1 MKKRNKKLE
10 KQLAALLLS
19 GLCFSASAFAMANEP
34 SELNQPVG
42 SAVQADGSQQGQD
55 GATGVHGD
63 QNQEQPQAPFWD
75 APLQK
80 VHTVAL
86 GDNVLINKDFTI
98 DTTGELKLDIANI
111 QIAEN
116 EENQKQNIVNI
127 NSGTTTVKGKI
138 TGMPLSLAGDTTLG
152 IINVNNGA
160 TMEIQKDASI
170 TLPNHFMLNANGGRI
185 NSTDANLT
193 LDKLQAEENGVIS
206 ITNTALK
213 DATIDNLKIYTGR
226 GKLEN
231 VNLNSKGLIE
241 AYGLGQ
247 TPIGDEDGKENW
259 TINFKNSNIKGLAME
274 SVGKDAG
281 ILLAGTD
288 KNEYHLKGI
297 NVFSEGSVDLRG
309 GKLYVSDFLGSF
321 DGQSMKVATHTHGYV
336 NIDGGTL
343 VAPNL
348 KSILDGSKLPALV
361 KEVAPNV
368 TDNELKA
375 LTDSLYKD
383 RMIVHLKGNG
393 KIETSTNQIFEKAAG
408 KDVVESGNVT
418 TKNISYTGGTL
429 VFTDPEYT
437 AKYADD
443 AEKQVKEYQKG
454 INWEKAEPEAYK
466 AADAQGEDTLNKL
479 KEGGSKSDTKLVFL
493 GKEYNDGKEV
503 TDVDIDKY
511 TKSHID
517 GVSKNQSVSVKNEEG
532 KTKLQLKTGNGDA
545 DAKVVDANIDATKLV
560 LGDKYTEV
568 EVEGKKL
575 TLGTMENGNLFEG
588 KALDKVVLKGDA
600 DFTIGDATTPST
612 TNVVN
617 ANVELDGADAQLNI
631 SNSDVTVAEGK
642 KVTLGE
648 GTLNITNDGV
658 GTFTGEQ
665 LGLDANSKINV
676 GNKDSRG
683 ELILNDVEL
692 KGAKIFGDPAW
703 ENGQPTEIVINKADG
718 LLDGKVVVGQNSI
731 LTFAKDKLQNPV
743 TLSKDGIGAAVY
755 FDKPIELDDAKGLLV
770 VDPSLTALPADGD
783 LPGVNSVT
791 FKGGTFAGFNVDA
804 ILAANKDNKA
814 VVKAATIDIVEPN
827 LVPKAGDVEAHVSPY
842 AKAEIYGDLAKYAE
856 LSSVLSANNNTLKL
870 LDGTVNGKFYS
881 DAKVK
886 DGVSFT
892 KTPGILI
899 NPLINLK
906 MNDEGKNLVLDDANN
921 TSIFKKT
928 DEAFKDYRVLLGKL
942 IDNANTNFVKE
953 LDIIKKDE
961 AKALNEAASIVD
973 PAKKAE
979 AENTAK
985 EKAAKSIAD
994 LNTTAYKTLSN
1005 IISGTL
1011 PKDVIVDSLNTVANL
1026 NAIAGVTKEAYKSI
1040 DRLNDV
1046 VLNHADK
1053 ENKDIWVQFI
1063 KYKNSKNNIS
1073 LDAQKMN
1080 YEAKT
1085 TGVVIGSDLK
1095 GDENTNLGIAV
1106 FYDKGKV
1113 DSNTK
1118 TTAVKNDT
1126 KSYGLSLYG
1135 KKVYDDFNLLGNVA
1149 FTRASSD
1156 FKYNLLDGEFKGEGN
1171 STNISLNVELN
1182 KEIKNGNSTVTPYIG
1197 LGLTRLGSS
1206 DIKTT
1211 SGFTYNEKANTVV
1224 ALPLGVRYESKLNV
1238 GKYTVKPY
1246 GEIGYNAILSGKKA
1260 KTNLVGLPKAS
1271 GEFENT
1277 VLDNT
1282 WTAKLGVLM
1291 ENANNEFSLSYGKV
1305 RGNSTNSSTWMAEA
1319 LFKF

>member
-1 MKKRNKKLE
+1 MKKRNRKLE

-19 GLCFSASAFAMANEP
+19 GLCFSASAFAMASEP
-34 SELNQPVG
+34 D
-42 SAVQADGSQQGQD
+42 SAPQVPAAENVQADGSQQGQD
-55 GATGVHGD
+55 GAAGVHGD

-193 LDKLQAEENGVIS
+193 LDKLKAEKNGVIS

-247 TPIGDEDGKENW
+247 TPIEDEDGKENW

-321 DGQSMKVATHTHGYV
+321 DGQSMKVATNTHGYV

-348 KSILDGSKLPALV
+348 KSILDGSKLPSLI

-443 AEKQVKEYQKG
+443 AEKQVKEYQKN
-454 INWEKAEPEAYK
+454 IDWKKAEPEAYK
-466 AADAQGEDTLNKL
+466 AADAQGEDTLNKF

-532 KTKLQLKTGNGDA
+532 KTKLQLKTGAGDA

-575 TLGTMENGNLFEG
+575 TLGTMENGNLFDG
-588 KALDKVVLKGDA
+588 KNLQNVVLKQDA
-600 DFTIGDATTPST
+600 EFTIGSEAKPTE
-612 TNVVN
+612 NVIN
-617 ANVELDGADAQLNI
+617 ANVKLDGNNAKLNI
-631 SNSDVTVAEGK
+631 SNSAVTVENDK
-642 KVTLGE
+642 KVELGS
-648 GTLNITNDGV
+648 GTLSITDDGLGV
-658 GTFTGEQ
+658 FNNGQ
-665 LGLDANSKINV
+665 LVLTDKSTITV
-676 GNKDSRG
+676 GNENSRG
-683 ELILNDVEL
+683 ELILNNVDLDGSKV
-692 KGAKIFGDPAW
+692 FFDPTW
-703 ENGQPTEIVINKADG
+703 ENGTENSTGIINKDG
-718 LLDGKVVVGQNSI
+718 ALINLDGKVIVGQNSI
-731 LTFAKDKLQNPV
+731 LTFGENRHNNRNQIR
-743 TLSKDGIGAAVY
+743 LSEDEIGAAV
-755 FDKPIELDDAKGLLV
+755 FFEKPVDLDAGNGVLLV
-770 VDPSLTALPADGD
+770 DPTLTTLPEDGSLPNAKTFD
-783 LPGVNSVT
+783 LKDNT
-791 FKGGTFAGFNVDA
+791 FVGFNIDA
-804 ILAANKDNKA
+804 IIKANNDNKA
-814 VVKAATIDIVEPN
+814 VVKADTIKIAPPVK
-827 LVPKAGDVEAHVSPY
+827 VPKTQDIEAYATQGVQARIYADLFDYAG
-842 AKAEIYGDLAKYAE
+842 
-856 LSSVLSANNNTLKL
+856 LSSILQENNNTIKL
-870 LDGTVNGKFYS
+870 LEATSINGKFTL
-881 DAKVK
+881 DATLEEGKNDTKV
-886 DGVSFT
+886 T
-892 KTPGILI
+892 EGIDI

-906 MNDEGKNLVLDDANN
+906 ANQENNAINLILDDPNN
-921 TSIFKKT
+921 TSIFKET
-928 DEAFKDYRVLLGKL
+928 DKVFKDQTVLLGKL
-942 IDNANTNFVKE
+942 IDKANTETEKVFSDSLKV
-953 LDIIKKDE
+953 IK
-961 AKALNEAASIVD
+961 D
-973 PAKKAE
+973 PAST
-979 AENTAK
+979 NDAK

-1005 IISGTL
+1005 IISSGE
-1011 PKDVIVDSLNTVANL
+1011 PKDVIVDSLNALANL
-1026 NAIAGVTKEAYKSI
+1026 NAIAGVKKEAYKSM
-1040 DRLNDV
+1040 DRLNDA
-1046 VLNHADK
+1046 VLNHAK
-1053 ENKDIWVQFI
+1053 EGKKDIWVQFI
-1063 KYKNSKNNIS
+1063 KDKNSKNNVD
-1073 LDAQKMN
+1073 LNAQKMN
-1080 YEAKT
+1080 YEAKN
-1085 TGVVIGSDLK
+1085 TGIVLGSDLK

-1135 KKVYDDFNLLGNVA
+1135 KKAYDEFNLLGNLA
-1149 FTRASSD
+1149 FTRASND
-1156 FKYNLLDGEFKGEGN
+1156 LKYNLLDEVFTGKGN
-1171 STNISLNVELN
+1171 STNISLNVEVN
-1182 KEIKNGNSTVTPYIG
+1182 KDITKGNSTLTPYAG
-1197 LGLTRLGSS
+1197 LGITRLGSS
-1206 DIKTT
+1206 NITTT
-1211 SGFTYNEKANTVV
+1211 SGFTYDEKASTVV
-1224 ALPLGVRYESKLNV
+1224 ALPFGVRYETKLNV
-1238 GKYTVKPY
+1238 GSYTLKPY
-1246 GEIGYNAILSGKKA
+1246 GELGYTAILSGKKA
-1260 KTNLVGLPKAS
+1260 KANLMGLPKANA
-1271 GEFENT
+1271 EIENT

-1282 WTAKLGVLM
+1282 LQGKLGVTM
-1291 ENANNEFSLSYGKV
+1291 ENGNNEFALSYSKV
-1305 RGNSTNSSTWMAEA
+1305 KGNSTNSSTWLAEA
-1319 LFKF
+1319 VFKF